1 MIIQRTKPVNIKNE
15 DLWIFKHELEKTFND
30 PQILDLKNVV
40 LNGELHFEKRTNYSL
55 LLSYNNKTFET
66 SLWQKIKKIMKF
78 QFCIKLR
85 KHLIIT
91 DDWSNGYFHW
101 LMDCLPR
108 LMLLGEKRTKLSL
121 ILPAHLKDEEYI
133 SESLHL
139 LGIKDFTFVRKDYWY
154 YFRSLTFPVHPAPT
168 GNYNDDIMKIL
179 RNKLVGNLIEQPSLK
194 IYISRSKASRRKII
208 NEEQILPLLAEMG
221 FKTIYC
227 EDLSFGEQ
235 VKLFSKVKYL
245 VSNHGAGLSNMLFM
259 SSGASILE
267 LRKINDNHNNC
278 YFSLAS
284 SLDLKYYYLECMPLD
299 EEEESHV
306 ANIQVPVKEFED
318 EIKNFI
324 NQEKIISA

>member
-40 LNGELHFEKRTNYSL
+40 LNGELHFEKRTNYPL

-66 SLWQKIKKIMKF
+66 SIWEKIKKIIKF

-85 KHLIIT
+85 KHFIIT

-108 LMLLGEKRTKLSL
+108 LMLFGEKRTKLSL
-121 ILPAHLKDEEYI
+121 ILPAHLKDEEYV

-139 LGIKDFTFVRKDYWY
+139 LGIKNFRFLRGNNWY
-154 YFRSLTFPVHPAPT
+154 YFKSLSFPVHLAET
-168 GNYNDDIMKIL
+168 GNYNDEIMKIL
-179 RNKLVGNLIEQPSLK
+179 RNNLVTKPIEPSGLK

-208 NEEQILPLLAEMG
+208 NEEQILPLLSRMG

-227 EDLSFGEQ
+227 EDLSFQEQ
-235 VKLFSKVKYL
+235 VNLFSKVKYL

-259 SSGASILE
+259 PPGASILE

-284 SLDLKYYYLECMPLD
+284 SVNLKYYYLQCLPLD
-299 EEEESHV
+299 EQEESHT
-306 ANIQVPVKEFED
+306 ANIEVNVKEFED
-318 EIKNFI
+318 EIIKMI
-324 NQEKIISA
+324 HEES